1 MMAFA
6 TSFASHTRVT
16 VHRQVSRTR
25 SAPTPP
31 QTKKEM
37 EPTTPRRFSKSVR
50 GDMRS
55 QARIEF
61 ECPEGKER

>member
-1 MMAFA
+1 MAFA

-31 QTKKEM
+31 QTTKNEDH
-37 EPTTPRRFSKSVR
+37 TAPRRFSKSVK

-61 ECPEGKER
+61 ECPGKER

>member
-1 MMAFA
+1 MAFA
-6 TSFASHTRVT
+6 TSFVSHTRVT

-25 SAPTPP
+25 SAPTTP
-31 QTKKEM
+31 QTTKKVDQ
-37 EPTTPRRFSKSVR
+37 TPRRFSKSVR

-61 ECPEGKER
+61 ECPGGGKER